1 MIVLD
6 TNVVSELM
14 RPAPSAQ
21 LLAWMDAQTPDTLWL
36 TSVNTA
42 ELLFGLARLPDGAR
56 KRALVTSVT
65 RMLDEDFGG
74 RVLNFDLEAATVFA
88 RLAAEGERA
97 GQPLSFADGQI
108 AAICRTHDAALA
120 TRNQRHF
127 TGIGLRLI
135 NPWQDA
141 ATP

>member
-1 MIVLD
+1 
-6 TNVVSELM
+6 
-14 RPAPSAQ
+14 
-21 LLAWMDAQTPDTLWL
+21 
-36 TSVNTA
+36 
-42 ELLFGLARLPDGAR
+42 
-56 KRALVTSVT
+56 
-65 RMLDEDFGG
+65 MLDEDFGG

-127 TGIGLRLI
+127 SGMGLRLI